1 MYCGS
6 LSSKEIWCARS
17 GRWLAAWMVRR
28 CLFPHQGT
36 CFPITERTCDPEC
49 GRAVAAEMI
58 TVRDRYFPIP
68 AAWPKRHRNFVIPTN
83 LNIDRSARLP
93 RAVIAGEV
101 RRPRLVGLGKDADA
115 DLRRHDGLIPVAGG
129 LYLGRKIGGTWTE
142 LVADS
147 SLYPISDGVDGE

>member
-1 MYCGS
+1 
-6 LSSKEIWCARS
+6 
-17 GRWLAAWMVRR
+17 
-28 CLFPHQGT
+28 
-36 CFPITERTCDPEC
+36 
-49 GRAVAAEMI
+49 VAAEMI

-147 SLYPISDGVDGE
+147 SLYPILDGVDGEAP